1 MEKVTASI
9 EELRTRINYHN
20 RHYHVLDSPEISD
33 AEYDQLMRELQR
45 LEAVHPEL
53 VTPDSP
59 TQRVGAAP
67 VEAFGT
73 VEHREPM
80 LSLANAFST
89 EELGAWHKRIS
100 GLVDE
105 ELADFVCEIKMD
117 GLAVSLTYEDRRL
130 VRGAT
135 RGDGY
140 RGEDITQN
148 LRTIRSI
155 PLSVPRGVP
164 DLFEVRGEVFLS
176 REGFIKLNRDR
187 ADQGQSLFANPRN
200 AAAGSLRQLDP
211 RITAVRPLDIFI
223 YGLGYPKSGA
233 KTKTHWDT
241 LQVLQGWGFKLNP
254 LNSQVRGLGKV
265 EEYHHIWQAK
275 RDELPYESDGIV
287 AKIDDLALQEG
298 LGSVGHEPRWA
309 IAFKFPP
316 VQAVTR
322 LLDIEI
328 SVGRT
333 GTLNPFAVLEPVTVG
348 GVTIRHAAL
357 HNEDVIRSKDILIG
371 DMVIVQRAGEVIPKV
386 VGPVASRRTGAEKPF
401 VIPTRC
407 PVCETETVRPEGEA
421 MARCPNAACPAQ
433 VVQRLEHF
441 VSRGA
446 MDIEGIGE
454 KLARALF
461 EAGLIRDAADYY
473 SLTLEQLAGV
483 ERMADKSASNILDAV
498 EASKG
503 RPLSRVI
510 FALGILHVG
519 AEIAEVLAARLGSM
533 DGLAGASREELAN
546 VAGIGPK
553 IAESVHTFFRQWEN
567 LGIIEKLRK
576 AGVTMKYAETVRE
589 RRGRLKGLV
598 FVVTGTLSSFS
609 RQGAEAAIR
618 ELGGSIGS
626 GVTKKTDYLV
636 AGAEPGSKLDR
647 AQALGTRILSEEEF
661 LDLIEGKP

>member
-211 RITAVRPLDIFI
+211 RITAGRPLDIFI

-371 DMVIVQRAGEVIPKV
+371 DMVIVQRAGEVIPEV

-473 SLTLEQLAGV
+473 SLTLEQLTGV

-589 RRGRLKGLV
+589 SRGRLKGLV